1 MSLVADTI
9 LPRDKDR
16 SLALW
21 GSAAALILAAH
32 VAIGLFMLFKR
43 EPQPVGNNTPD
54 AIMIDLTPIAAP
66 PVEEKMEAPQPD
78 EVKPQPEA
86 EMAPVPEQ
94 QPLEATPILQ
104 TPELPQVLKS
114 EVTLAVPTKPEEP
127 KPLSKKEVPK
137 KAIVKK
143 PEAKAAKRPDQPE
156 RAQAQAPVAAS
167 PNSANWKSELYARLK
182 QFQHYPEAARSHGE
196 TGTASISFTI
206 DGSGRVVAAHLVASS
221 GSSILD
227 QEALATVHRA
237 SPMPAPPNGASV
249 TISVPMRYTLR

>member
-32 VAIGLFMLFKR
+32 VALGLFILFKR
-43 EPQPVGNNTPD
+43 EPEPIGNNTPD

-66 PVEEKMEAPQPD
+66 PVEEKMEAPQPEAD
-78 EVKPQPEA
+78 MAPVPE
-86 EMAPVPEQ
+86 PVPEQ
-94 QPLEATPILQ
+94 QPLETKPILQ

-127 KPLSKKEVPK
+127 KPIPIKEVPK
-137 KAIVKK
+137 KPSVKK
-143 PEAKAAKRPDQPE
+143 PEAKAAKRPEQPE

-182 QFQHYPEAARSHGE
+182 QFQHYPEAARSRGE
-196 TGTASISFTI
+196 TGTASVSFTI
-206 DGSGRVVAAHLVASS
+206 DRSGHVVAARLVASS